1 MSSAPLTRFWPF
13 RHFGLKLLSLGL
25 ALLLWLTIAGEATV
39 ERGLRVPLELQ
50 EFPAGLELQGDLP
63 ATVDVRVR
71 GTSGALGRVSPGDIV
86 AVLDLRG
93 ARPGRRLFHLTR
105 EQVRAP
111 FGVEIMQVTPPTVTM
126 TFETSASKSVPVVP
140 EIDGRPAAGF
150 VVGKITADP
159 ATVDIVGPASSVEGA
174 SEALT
179 EPVIITGA
187 RAAVQED
194 VTVGLVDPA
203 LRLKTPLAATV
214 TVQVVPAPVEHKI
227 RSRPVHLRNLGPHL
241 SAEALPNAVD
251 VTVRG
256 SREDLRNLDAD
267 AVAAYVDLAGLGAGE
282 YTLTVRTD
290 TSTEA
295 GVTHVDPATVSVRIS
310 REK

>member
-1 MSSAPLTRFWPF
+1 VSAAPLSRLWPF
-13 RHFGLKLLSLGL
+13 RHFGLKVLSLGL
-25 ALLLWLTIAGEATV
+25 ALLLWVTIAGEATV

-63 ATVDVRVR
+63 ATIDVRVR

-111 FGVEIMQVTPPTVTM
+111 FGVEVMQVTPPTVTM

-140 EIDGRPAAGF
+140 EIDGRPAPGF
-150 VVGKITADP
+150 VVGTITADP
-159 ATVDIVGPASSVEGA
+159 ATVDIVGPASSVKGA

-179 EPVIITGA
+179 EPVIVTGL
-187 RAAVQED
+187 RATVRED

-203 LRLKTPLAATV
+203 LRLVTPRAATV
-214 TVQVVPAPVEHKI
+214 TVQILPAPLEQKI
-227 RSRPVHLRNLGPHL
+227 RSRPVHLRNLGSRL
-241 SAEALPNAVD
+241 SADATPSAVD

-256 SREDLRNLDAD
+256 SRDELRNLDAD
-267 AVAAYVDLAGLGAGE
+267 AVSAYVDLAGLGVGD
-282 YTLTVRTD
+282 YTLTVRADMATG
-290 TSTEA
+290 A
-295 GVTHVDPATVSVRIS
+295 GVTHIDPATVSVRIS